1 MPKFKGPVGLFL
13 CGGGALGSW
22 QSGVLAKLVSSGVE
36 FNAVAGFSVG
46 SLNGA
51 AYCYNKTGELRGL
64 WSNMKAEH
72 ILSIRPGYHNI
83 PLELYQH
90 HKPGFFSK
98 IGFLFQKHASRMY
111 LFSSEPVYDFL
122 NSWLSKTGSNFPRNI
137 NFYVISHAVE
147 MKLPYIVKFDGGTH
161 SHNLSFVDA
170 LVASCAIPTIFPP
183 VEVTENG
190 RTYHLVDGGVIGIA
204 NINLNIFEGCK
215 TIVMIGNSM
224 DSDFEFPSVGA
235 FGYFE
240 SKSRRMLAIHSQKIY
255 ESRVFVKSDPVVH
268 YIKPPTDLDLG
279 ILEFNG
285 PKCARAFD
293 IGEREAERWLA
304 QQIAEGN
311 FR

>member
-1 MPKFKGPVGLFL
+1 MDKLKGPVGLFL

-22 QSGVLAKLVSSGVE
+22 QSGALARLVSGGVE

-64 WSNMKAEH
+64 WSGMKPEH
-72 ILSIRPGYHNI
+72 ILSIRPGYHSI

-90 HKPGFFSK
+90 HNPGLFSK
-98 IGFLFQKHASRMY
+98 IGFLVQKHASRMS
-111 LFSSEPVYDFL
+111 LFSNEPVYDFL
-122 NSWLSKTGSNFPRNI
+122 NSWLARTGAAFFRRI

-161 SHNLSFVDA
+161 SHNLSFVDS
-170 LVASCAIPTIFPP
+170 LVASCAIPLIFPP
-183 VEVTENG
+183 VEVTEHG
-190 RTYHLVDGGVIGIA
+190 RTIHLVDGGVIGIA

-215 TIVMIGNSM
+215 TIVMIGNSR
-224 DSDFEFPSVGA
+224 DSDAGFPSVGA

-240 SKSRRMLAIHSQKIY
+240 SRARRMLAIHSQKIY
-255 ESRVFVKSDPVVH
+255 ESRVFVKSSPVVH
-268 YIKPPTDLDLG
+268 YIKPPVDLDMG

-285 PKCARAFD
+285 SKCARAFE
-293 IGEREAERWLA
+293 IGEREAERWLS
-304 QQIAEGN
+304 
-311 FR
+311 RL